1 MLRRLNKICPRNR
14 LQEGKRRI
22 NKERLIAMTD
32 GIIAV
37 AATVMVLRLDIPE
50 MVSLAAI
57 RERVPILVA
66 YIIRYMQKILDE
78 AAGIAGAPQEGP
90 KFCAN

>member
-1 MLRRLNKICPRNR
+1 M
-14 LQEGKRRI
+14 I
-22 NKERLIAMTD
+22 NKERLIAITD

-66 YIIRYMQKILDE
+66 YIISYMQIFLAWHEHHDSFIHAERINQDHHFKWWSEIS
-78 AAGIAGAPQEGP
+78 P
-90 KFCAN
+90 KRAECWPA